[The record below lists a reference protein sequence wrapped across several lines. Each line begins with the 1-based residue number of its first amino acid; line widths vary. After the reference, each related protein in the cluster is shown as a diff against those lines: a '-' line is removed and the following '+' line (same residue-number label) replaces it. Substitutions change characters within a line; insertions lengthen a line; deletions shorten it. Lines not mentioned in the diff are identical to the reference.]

1 MIKVIILIAIIT
13 LGVITCS
20 SNSGKALIDAAM
32 DGNFEKVKL
41 LIEKGAD
48 VNAKNNNGQTALM
61 YASREGDLEIAKY
74 LVENGTDINAKDS
87 DWGYTALIYAAE
99 YVNLEIVQFL
109 IESVADVNIKNN
121 DGKTALDFAEENNYK
136 NIIELLKNSIDK

>member
-48 VNAKNNNGQTALM
+48 IDAKDNDGVTALM
-61 YASREGDLEIAKY
+61 YVSRAGDLEIAKY

-99 YVNLEIVQFL
+99 HGNLEIVKYL
-109 IESVADVNIKNN
+109 VEKGANVNIKDNH
-121 DGKTALDFAEENNYK
+121 GRTALDLAETEEIK
-136 NIIELLKNSIDK
+136 EVLRKAGAK

>member
-48 VNAKNNNGQTALM
+48 IGAKDNDGVTALM
-61 YASREGDLEIAKY
+61 YVSRAGDLEIAKY

-109 IESVADVNIKNN
+109 IESGADVNIKNN
-121 DGKTALDFAEENNYK
+121 DGKTSLDLAETEEIK
-136 NIIELLKNSIDK
+136 EVLKKAGIK

>member
-1 MIKVIILIAIIT
+1 MIKIIILIAIIT

-41 LIEKGAD
+41 LIENGAD

-61 YASREGDLEIAKY
+61 YVAREGDLEIAKY
-74 LVENGTDINAKDS
+74 LVENGADINAKDN

-109 IESVADVNIKNN
+109 IESGADINIKNN
-121 DGKTALDFAEENNYK
+121 DGKTALDLADTEEIK
-136 NIIELLKNSIDK
+136 EVLRKAGTK